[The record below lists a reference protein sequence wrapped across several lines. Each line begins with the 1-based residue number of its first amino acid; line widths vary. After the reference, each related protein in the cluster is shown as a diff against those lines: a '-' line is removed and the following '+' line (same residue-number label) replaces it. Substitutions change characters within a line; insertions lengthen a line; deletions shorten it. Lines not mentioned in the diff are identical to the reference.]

1 MPRRSE
7 FFVKVGDGPT
17 EKTVG
22 YSAKE
27 RTRGRETLLAV
38 VFLDPQGK
46 RLEKMTT
53 CKMRGGNPDQD
64 YHNEAM
70 RLIDR
75 SYASSFPCPERV
87 KWDEALNKVE
97 KTAPD
102 LRPDTLI
109 AYRKSVRIFRTTLEG
124 EKINI
129 AAPFEVTPAVASQ
142 FARIWLAG
150 TYKRSKA
157 ANAKEYK
164 RRPTTLA
171 FYLRQ
176 LSALWEQFR
185 DLGYVPDNPWKTV
198 RKPQTDKVR
207 KAVPTEEE
215 INAFFV
221 WVRNR
226 YPKWDRLHA
235 LLELKA
241 LSGCRSQDICQ
252 LRTVQLV
259 KGRVVWSAEQTK
271 QREGRSVLVPD
282 DLFGKLRRLAGP
294 VFLWEHFLDD
304 IRKFRPSKN
313 RMADTFNPK
322 TVFWVMNNIFR
333 EYVEKH
339 PENANLTPHS
349 LRRRAITITVTET
362 QSVDATASAI
372 GLNPA
377 TARRYYLDNQRAF
390 NTDEIFRKLSGSLL
404 PKKKPKG
411 KRL

>member
-53 CKMRGGNPDQD
+53 CKMRGGNPGQD

-109 AYRKSVRIFRTTLEG
+109 AYRKSVRIFRTTLEA

-185 DLGYVPDNPWKTV
+185 DLGYVPDNP
-198 RKPQTDKVR
+198 
-207 KAVPTEEE
+207 
-215 INAFFV
+215 
-221 WVRNR
+221 
-226 YPKWDRLHA
+226 
-235 LLELKA
+235 
-241 LSGCRSQDICQ
+241 
-252 LRTVQLV
+252 
-259 KGRVVWSAEQTK
+259 
-271 QREGRSVLVPD
+271 
-282 DLFGKLRRLAGP
+282 
-294 VFLWEHFLDD
+294 
-304 IRKFRPSKN
+304 
-313 RMADTFNPK
+313 
-322 TVFWVMNNIFR
+322 
-333 EYVEKH
+333 
-339 PENANLTPHS
+339 
-349 LRRRAITITVTET
+349 
-362 QSVDATASAI
+362 
-372 GLNPA
+372 
-377 TARRYYLDNQRAF
+377 
-390 NTDEIFRKLSGSLL
+390 
-404 PKKKPKG
+404 
-411 KRL
+411 